1 MECLDKIDV
10 FSTFDKVYQKYREP
24 FIKLAISYVGDRSI
38 AEDFVTDSF
47 VAYWENRG
55 KLPADTNI
63 PAYILVS
70 LKNKCLTHLTHLRKR
85 QEVID
90 NIKNQYQ
97 WELDFKITSLEA
109 CNPQEIFSKEAHRLV
124 NDAIRSLPEKTRE
137 IFLLSRME
145 SLTNRE
151 ISERLDISIKTV
163 EFHVSKALK
172 VLRIALNDY
181 LLVFFYFFVK

>member
-97 WELDFKITSLEA
+97 WELDFKITS
-109 CNPQEIFSKEAHRLV
+109 CNPQEIFSKEVHRLV

-172 VLRIALNDY
+172 VLRIALKDY

>member
-1 MECLDKIDV
+1 M
-10 FSTFDKVYQKYREP
+10 
-24 FIKLAISYVGDRSI
+24 
-38 AEDFVTDSF
+38 
-47 VAYWENRG
+47 
-55 KLPADTNI
+55 
-63 PAYILVS
+63 
-70 LKNKCLTHLTHLRKR
+70 THLRKR

-109 CNPQEIFSKEAHRLV
+109 CNPQEIFSKEVHRLV
-124 NDAIRSLPEKTRE
+124 NDAVRSLPEKTRE

-172 VLRIALNDY
+172 VLRIALKDY

>member
-1 MECLDKIDV
+1 M
-10 FSTFDKVYQKYREP
+10 
-24 FIKLAISYVGDRSI
+24 AISYVGDRSI

-109 CNPQEIFSKEAHRLV
+109 CNPQEIFSKEVHRLV

-172 VLRIALNDY
+172 VLRIALKDY